1 MAIAAV
7 RAAAPTDVAE
17 IVRIQADTWAAAY
30 AALVPPAA
38 IEQLR
43 SSAAEQAW
51 TAAVTAGEGHVAVAH
66 EGEWTVGFCAASV
79 ATTPEG
85 ATTPD
90 EPTLG
95 PEAWGEIG
103 VLLVEPRWGRRGHG
117 GRLLAAAAEALR
129 TAGATYGLAW
139 IPEADEASRR
149 FYARAGWEP
158 DGTVRAFDTGEGLL
172 REVRVTGSLELKLST
187 E

>member
-7 RAAAPTDVAE
+7 RAATPVDVEE

-30 AALVPPAA
+30 ASLVPAAA

-43 SSAAEQAW
+43 GADARAAW
-51 TAAVTAGEGHVAVAH
+51 TGAVSADAGHVLLAT
-66 EGEWTVGFCAASV
+66 EGEWTVGFVAAAV
-79 ATTPEG
+79 AG
-85 ATTPD
+85 GDAV
-90 EPTLG
+90 G

-103 VLLVEPRWGRRGHG
+103 TLLVEPRWSRRGHG
-117 GRLLAAAAEALR
+117 GRLLATAAHALQQ
-129 TAGATYGLAW
+129 AGAIYGLAW

-158 DGTVRAFDTGEGLL
+158 DGTVRAFDTGDGTL
-172 REVRVTGSLELKLST
+172 REIRMTGSLDLKLT
-187 E
+187 D